1 MSHCMS
7 YKNAYIY
14 TLTDK
19 MKPVLLLLTLGVLS
33 FTNNTLF
40 KSKSGSISFKSEL
53 ALETIK
59 ATSKELKGII
69 DPNKK
74 TFAFKVFVKSF
85 EGFNSP
91 LQKEHFNENY
101 MMSDKFP
108 EATFLGKIIED
119 IDFGKDGTY
128 VIRAK
133 GKLNLHGVDQER
145 IIKSEL
151 TIKGKAIKIKSNFSV
166 FLSDYLI
173 SIPKVVS
180 EKLANEIKVE
190 VQAEL
195 VQD

>member
-1 MSHCMS
+1 
-7 YKNAYIY
+7 
-14 TLTDK
+14 
-19 MKPVLLLLTLGVLS
+19 MKFVLLLLSICLLS
-33 FTNNTLF
+33 FANNTLY
-40 KSKSGSISFKSEL
+40 KSKTGSISFKSDL

-74 TFAFKVFVKSF
+74 TFAFKVLVKTF

-119 IDFGKDGTY
+119 IDFTKDGTY
-128 VIRAK
+128 TVRAK

-145 IIKSEL
+145 IIKSDL
-151 TIKGKAIKIKSNFSV
+151 IIKGKSIKIKSSFSV
-166 FLSDYLI
+166 LLSDFLI
-173 SIPKVVS
+173 AIPKVVS
-180 EKLANEIKVE
+180 EKLANEIKVD

-195 VQD
+195 TQE

>member
-1 MSHCMS
+1 
-7 YKNAYIY
+7 
-14 TLTDK
+14 
-19 MKPVLLLLTLGVLS
+19 MKRKFILLLLSISLLS
-33 FTNNTLF
+33 FTNGGLF

-101 MMSDKFP
+101 MMSDKYP

-119 IDFGKDGTY
+119 IDFTKDGTY
-128 VIRAK
+128 TVRAK

-151 TIKGKAIKIKSNFSV
+151 VIKGKSIKIKSNFSV
-166 FLSDYLI
+166 LLSDYLI

-180 EKLANEIKVE
+180 EKLANDIRVE
-190 VQAEL
+190 VLAEL
-195 VQD
+195 IQE